1 MHLRSAPTSTLP
13 GEALAR
19 QAATHQPAH
28 IGTYALPGWPRRTA
42 HIAGY
47 ALPVSGLCLGL
58 WLVDAFDRW

>member
-19 QAATHQPAH
+19 QAATHQPTH
-28 IGTYALPGWPRRTA
+28 IGTYALPALGGQTA

-47 ALPVSGLCLGL
+47 ALPVSLRQPCMSDQRVV
-58 WLVDAFDRW
+58 VDG

>member
-28 IGTYALPGWPRRTA
+28 IGTYALQGPPGETA

-47 ALPVSGLCLGL
+47 ALPEIGL
-58 WLVDAFDRW
+58 